1 MHVYLWIKTDYLQ
14 ERKKKLSKQVFSLT
28 LNCHDLKVFKF
39 NLLILIILIITRL
52 FILNQGNFLTM
63 ENVMYSKSI
72 NHFIIMLL

>member
-63 ENVMYSKSI
+63 ENVMYNKSI